1 MMQVPV
7 PQHLGSSDM
16 CPLLKRVWSWAAG
29 CLKNFKTSCQADQR
43 PAVALA
49 FSHAIK
55 MRSGVAG
62 ASMYTT
68 ALWLALAAT
77 ASRKAKKAYRPNIKG
92 GSPVALL
99 LKGVGL
105 RLALS
110 NKDTLKCSGMSPAT
124 GIL

>member
-1 MMQVPV
+1 M
-7 PQHLGSSDM
+7 SSKT
-16 CPLLKRVWSWAAG
+16 KRNSAYAAA
-29 CLKNFKTSCQADQR
+29 C
-43 PAVALA
+43 ALTA
-49 FSHAIK
+49 SHAIK

-62 ASMYTT
+62 ASMCTT
-68 ALWLALAAT
+68 TLWSALAAT
-77 ASRKAKKAYRPNIKG
+77 ASRRAKKADKPSMSG